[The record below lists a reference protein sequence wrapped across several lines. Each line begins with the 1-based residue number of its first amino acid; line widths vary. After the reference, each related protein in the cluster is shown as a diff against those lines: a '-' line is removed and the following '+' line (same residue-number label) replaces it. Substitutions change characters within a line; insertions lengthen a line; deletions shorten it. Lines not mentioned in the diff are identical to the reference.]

1 MAPSQNKWYLE
12 LQIRKHKLSYL
23 QCLYSINFI
32 TLVVLVLSLPLY
44 SQVGIGTKQPHIS
57 AELEVKSSD
66 RGFLLPR
73 LTTAERHA
81 IVTPAAGLQV
91 YDTVSNSIWYFNAT
105 IWVELG
111 ENSERSPKVSKFNI
125 KDQFFYL
132 TPKENVKQPETGLI
146 RFDGNCFML
155 YDGNQWV
162 QLDVSSHSP

>member
-12 LQIRKHKLSYL
+12 LQICMHKYITF
-23 QCLYSINFI
+23 QCISSKTFLILVL
-32 TLVVLVLSLPLY
+32 LVVSLPLY
-44 SQVGIGTKQPHIS
+44 SQVGIGTKHPHVS
-57 AELEVKSSD
+57 AELEIKSSD

-73 LTTAERHA
+73 LTTAERNA

-91 YDTVSNSIWYFNAT
+91 YDTFTNSIWYFNAT

-111 ENSERSPKVSKFNI
+111 ANSERYPKVSKFNI

-132 TPKENVKQPETGLI
+132 MPKENVKEPETGLI

-155 YDGNQWV
+155 YDGNHWV
-162 QLDVSSHSP
+162 QLDINSHSP